1 MRKTWEV
8 TDDPP
13 PYTWLAITILYIPYI
28 QTCYFQDVD
37 LDKQQKYQVDLKL
50 SLVDTAWKVR
60 KTRIFLR
67 KVMIIVFSDCGDK
80 W

>member
-1 MRKTWEV
+1 MDE
-8 TDDPP
+8 
-13 PYTWLAITILYIPYI
+13 
-28 QTCYFQDVD
+28 
-37 LDKQQKYQVDLKL
+37 QQKYQVDLKL